1 MSINQTPMN
10 IGGGMKEYTDPT
22 IETLG
27 TVSELTALIDKCGGS
42 ADSAFPTLL
51 EERFAEDC
59 DA

>member
-1 MSINQTPMN
+1 MSISPDPN

-27 TVSELTALIDKCGGS
+27 TVASLTEVDKCGGS

-51 EERFAEDC
+51 EERFAPDNEC
-59 DA
+59 